1 MDPVAIATAIKKNG
15 MVGLLSLIVI
25 LMFNYFTSRL
35 EMVEGKLERV
45 ESKLYDCLEDRIQTS
60 DNNMHSSV
68 KYPELMAAILPKELK
83 YGNKRKMAS

>member
-1 MDPVAIATAIKKNG
+1 MDPVAISTAVKKNG
-15 MVGLLSLIVI
+15 MIGLLTLIVV

-60 DNNMHSSV
+60 DNDMHSSV
-68 KYPELMAAILPKELK
+68 KYPELMAAILPKELE
-83 YGNKRKMAS
+83 YGTKRKMAS

>member
-1 MDPVAIATAIKKNG
+1 MNPIAIAEAIKKNG
-15 MVGLLSLIVI
+15 MVGLLTLIVV
-25 LMFNYFTSRL
+25 LMFNYFTDRL

-83 YGNKRKMAS
+83 YGTKRKMVS

>member
-1 MDPVAIATAIKKNG
+1 MDPIAIAAAIKKNG

>member
-1 MDPVAIATAIKKNG
+1 MDPVALATAIKKNG

-45 ESKLYDCLEDRIQTS
+45 ESKLYDCLEDRIPTS
-60 DNNMHSSV
+60 DNDMNSSV
-68 KYPELMAAILPKELK
+68 KYPELMAAILPKELE
-83 YGNKRKMAS
+83 YGTKRKMAS

>member
-25 LMFNYFTSRL
+25 LMFNYFTDRL
-35 EMVEGKLERV
+35 KMVEGKLERV

-60 DNNMHSSV
+60 DNDMHSSV
-68 KYPELMAAILPKELK
+68 KYPELMSAILPKELE
-83 YGNKRKMAS
+83 YGTKRKMAS

>member
-15 MVGLLSLIVI
+15 MVGLLTLIVI

-60 DNNMHSSV
+60 SNQLHTDTL
-68 KYPELMAAILPKELK
+68 YPELMAAILPKELK
-83 YGNKRKMAS
+83 YGTKRKMAS

>member
-60 DNNMHSSV
+60 DNDMHSSV
-68 KYPELMAAILPKELK
+68 KYPELMAAILPKELE
-83 YGNKRKMAS
+83 YGTKRKMAS

>member
-83 YGNKRKMAS
+83 YGNKREMAI

>member
-1 MDPVAIATAIKKNG
+1 

-45 ESKLYDCLEDRIQTS
+45 EAKLYDCLEDRIPTS
-60 DNNMHSSV
+60 DNDMHSS
-68 KYPELMAAILPKELK
+68 
-83 YGNKRKMAS
+83 NKIS